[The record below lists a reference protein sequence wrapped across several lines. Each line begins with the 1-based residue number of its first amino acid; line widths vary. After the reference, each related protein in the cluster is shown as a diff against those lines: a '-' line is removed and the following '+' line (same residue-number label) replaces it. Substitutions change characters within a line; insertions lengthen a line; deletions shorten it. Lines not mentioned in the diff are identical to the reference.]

1 MFFTTSA
8 GCQPSMR
15 FLPGKSYTGMS
26 SSTISCRL
34 YAMRPVSTE
43 GSPVMSAK
51 PASTIVSAGSQISG
65 TGTCAEFMAR
75 PPATWGV
82 SAFTAITP

>member
-1 MFFTTSA
+1 
-8 GCQPSMR
+8 
-15 FLPGKSYTGMS
+15 
-26 SSTISCRL
+26 
-34 YAMRPVSTE
+34 MRPVSTD

-51 PASTIVSAGSQISG
+51 PASTIVSAGSQISF
-65 TGTCAEFMAR
+65 TGTCAEFTAR